1 MSSLTV
7 VGNHPQVTAHIRA
20 QIQQGDTPND
30 SFMDSAKLSNVKV
43 TFDQAVK
50 ISERRSVSEDV
61 IEVGDDVKE
70 VKTTKRE
77 YTILFPQS
85 TDKAISDKGYVAR
98 KEVPIETWFMDHKDS
113 VTPFVTKYTH
123 LTKEVEGEAAVV
135 TESSVQQTNWNIS
148 ARAAAAKS
156 FLESVVGAITEHVRL
171 VAYKT
176 AQVAFTQTGYGVDL
190 SDKIAETNER
200 VAAMENSLYTALSAV
215 KDPVSVISMV
225 NDAISRD
232 ETPSFLVKETDLT
245 WGSKFD
251 AGHGDAPATVVVE

>member
-7 VGNHPQVTAHIRA
+7 VGNHPQVMAHIRA
-20 QIQQGDTPND
+20 QIQQDGQPND
-30 SFMDSAKLSNVKV
+30 SFIDSAKLSNVKV

-50 ISERRSVSEDV
+50 ISETKSITEDV
-61 IEVGDDVKE
+61 IEVGDEVKE

-85 TDKAISDKGYVAR
+85 TGQTISDKGFIAR
-98 KEVPIETWFMDHKDS
+98 KEVPIETWFMNHKDS

-123 LTKEVEGEAAVV
+123 ITKEVEGAAAVV

-148 ARAAAAKS
+148 ARTAAARS
-156 FLESVVGAITEHVRL
+156 FVESVIGAITEHVRL
-171 VAYKT
+171 IAYKT
-176 AQVAFTQTGYGVDL
+176 AQAAFSQTGYGVDL
-190 SDKIAETNER
+190 SDKITETEER
-200 VAAMENSLYTALSAV
+200 VAAMENSLYTALSAM

-251 AGHGDAPATVVVE
+251 AGHGDAPAPATV